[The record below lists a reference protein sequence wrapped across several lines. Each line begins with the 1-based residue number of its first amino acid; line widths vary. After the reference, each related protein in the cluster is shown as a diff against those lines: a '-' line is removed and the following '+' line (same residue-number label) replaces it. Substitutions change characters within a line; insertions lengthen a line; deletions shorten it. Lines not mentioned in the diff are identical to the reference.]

1 MICVAIFASGNYA
14 FSVCRLLEK
23 RGFIF
28 EVAATPCQISR
39 GGCGYC
45 LKFPSEY
52 TELVINEG
60 ITSRMPV
67 MEIYRIVPMYNKN
80 KYEKIY

>member
-1 MICVAIFASGNYA
+1 MICLAIFASGNYA
-14 FSVCRLLEK
+14 FSVSRLLEK
-23 RGFIF
+23 KGYVF
-28 EVAATPCQISR
+28 EVAATPCQISK

-52 TELVINEG
+52 KQLVINEG
-60 ITSRMPV
+60 IASRMPV
-67 MEIYRIVPMYNKN
+67 NEIYRIVSAYNKN